1 MLGLNKILRRAADVL
16 LGRWRR
22 EKGVLD
28 SGEQGFGGYELK
40 VQPGTGS
47 RLIVAF
53 SGVGDVARSEVRFE
67 WGNSLVN
74 ACPDAHVIY
83 VKDNLRHW
91 YTDKPGQAQV
101 VAYLEAYVAEHGI
114 NRSLAFGLSMGGYGA
129 LVFASLMRF
138 DHVVALAPRSCV
150 GRYADFDTRNKTLM
164 SEIEDG
170 DLSRIGPALIRQET
184 RYTFVASRDQIN
196 DLKHMSLLRKVC
208 PGGDFYF
215 SRGDHNIGH
224 EMVLRGEMSSFLQ
237 WVASG
242 CENAPPAGVM
252 RAYEPLFEVPQ
263 HLLEEG
269 LHGVGQRAWGA
280 RFSEFPVEEL
290 PIFLLEHKVQQLL
303 SENSALCHYPCPLFT
318 SIGPNWIRHYLGAG
332 WYAPDQSG
340 VWSQGLLHQLRG
352 GLVEFGTPECRY
364 AIRFDVELYPDD
376 RDKEPLYLDF
386 FQGLQPSKRVALD
399 RKQKAA
405 RFSVPLCVDAK
416 GHFDLLISTPFASM
430 PAARGKSEDSRE
442 IALYL
447 KSFIVVSTDQ
457 APKV

>member
-1 MLGLNKILRRAADVL
+1 
-16 LGRWRR
+16 
-22 EKGVLD
+22 
-28 SGEQGFGGYELK
+28 
-40 VQPGTGS
+40 
-47 RLIVAF
+47 
-53 SGVGDVARSEVRFE
+53 
-67 WGNSLVN
+67 
-74 ACPDAHVIY
+74 
-83 VKDNLRHW
+83 
-91 YTDKPGQAQV
+91 
-101 VAYLEAYVAEHGI
+101 
-114 NRSLAFGLSMGGYGA
+114 
-129 LVFASLMRF
+129 
-138 DHVVALAPRSCV
+138 
-150 GRYADFDTRNKTLM
+150 
-164 SEIEDG
+164 
-170 DLSRIGPALIRQET
+170 
-184 RYTFVASRDQIN
+184 
-196 DLKHMSLLRKVC
+196 MSLLRKVC

-269 LHGVGQRAWGA
+269 LHGVGQRAWEA

-376 RDKEPLYLDF
+376 RDDEPLYLEF
-386 FQGLQPSKRVALD
+386 FPGAAAVQARCARSKTEGCSVFGALVRGCKRVTSTCSSARRSPRCLQPGES
-399 RKQKAA
+399 RKTA
-405 RFSVPLCVDAK
+405 
-416 GHFDLLISTPFASM
+416 
-430 PAARGKSEDSRE
+430 GKSRS
-442 IALYL
+442 I
-447 KSFIVVSTDQ
+447 
-457 APKV
+457 